1 MPMIQ
6 LENVHK
12 TFDVL
17 QKSFFE
23 KKKVVH
29 AVNGI
34 HLALVEGE
42 SFGVVGESGCGKSTT
57 GQLIVRLLK
66 PTEGSIKYKGRDIAT
81 MNRKEMKQWRKEVQI
96 VFQDPYSSLNPR
108 KTVFSIVE
116 EPLRI
121 HCLGNSEQR
130 REKVSC
136 VLQDVGIDESF
147 FQRYPHQLSGG
158 QRQRVAIASALVLD
172 PSFIVI
178 DEGVSALDVSVQA
191 QILNVLKK
199 IQKQY
204 RLTYLFISHDLNVI
218 QYFCDRIAVMYL
230 GEIVEII
237 ERQNVG
243 KTPVHPYAKALFSA
257 IPQVDQKGTLT
268 LLEGEIPS
276 PIDLPV
282 GCKFSTRCPYVQET
296 CLHESPTLGQLAN
309 GNAVRCHFAS
319 SIQKGDIQ

>member
-1 MPMIQ
+1 MPLIQ
-6 LENVHK
+6 LENIHK
-12 TFDVL
+12 TFDVP
-17 QKSFFE
+17 QQSFFE

-34 HLALVEGE
+34 HLTLVEGE

-66 PTEGSIKYKGRDIAT
+66 PTEGSITYKGRDIAT
-81 MNRKEMKQWRKEVQI
+81 MNRQEMKQWRKEVQI

-121 HCLGNSEQR
+121 HRLGNAEQR
-130 REKVSC
+130 REKVSR

-147 FQRYPHQLSGG
+147 FKRYPHQLSGG

-204 RLTYLFISHDLNVI
+204 QLTYLFISHDLNVI

-237 ERQNVG
+237 ERDNVG

-257 IPQVDQKGTLT
+257 IPQVDQKGALT

-276 PIDLPV
+276 PIDLPL
-282 GCKFSTRCPYVQET
+282 GCKFSTRCPYMQET
-296 CLHESPTLGQLAN
+296 CLQKSPTLDPLAN